1 MKSVIKIQ
9 GKNMDD
15 HSFNKILEVCSWEEG
30 LDDKY
35 LAVLPINHVST
46 AYDDIKNILLD
57 KDFLNDVKNNK
68 CKIIIFLTDQG
79 DPRYDTKIGDSFNSL
94 LSEYDLSNTSISFFT
109 CESGDNPMSNISILE
124 YNFPLTE
131 FYTSNLDTLD
141 LTESIFKYVIRKR
154 HKRPHYFCCFNG
166 TFKNHRTILFYNLLK
181 NNLLE
186 NNLCSYTSYN
196 KFEDDGGIGTDELL
210 EVLEIEDETD
220 TKKGKTQMYYVNKML
235 SMLPYCTDSILEDA
249 NSGVHTYDINIMAH
263 FSSYFNVCTSSG
275 YNGFPYLDD
284 KTYKPILTFQP
295 FIIVGE
301 YRSLEALRKCG
312 FKTFD
317 GFIDESYDKEKDY
330 RKRLDLIVNEIKRLC
345 SMSITEIDEWYK
357 SMNDILIH
365 NFERMKIIFDSDI
378 QGERI
383 NNFVDNLFINDKSS
397 YVKIH
402 EGYDNLRN
410 QILFKKRTEKIKDFK
425 NYLQS
430 LSREQTRYKAGA
442 TYSDIV
448 IDGKSLCDARRGH
461 KNQHLRVDKIV
472 NSIGDIKDETFIDF
486 GTNTGY
492 MIFRLKEFGAGKCVG
507 VDGSPDLISISNRIN
522 EIEGYDDVHFRSIDF
537 LEKGAIVPFFYDPS
551 DINAFETFDY
561 GICFSSV
568 NAVCSKDEPFYEV
581 SEWLKT
587 TVSKVV
593 PVLFIEFSEYITNTP
608 WEDEFNI
615 KFYDMDKEDRINE
628 LQKQWPNASQNTVM
642 KQIENTEKD
651 IFFKTKTEEMFNSLD
666 FIKSWE
672 LLGITDYN
680 RNLYRLDFE

>member
-15 HSFNKILEVCSWEEG
+15 HSFNKILEVCSWKEE

-35 LAVLPINHVST
+35 LAVLPINNVST

-109 CESGDNPMSNISILE
+109 CESGDNSMSNISILE

-196 KFEDDGGIGTDELL
+196 KYEDGGGISKDELV
-210 EVLEIEDETD
+210 EVLRVDDE
-220 TKKGKTQMYYVNKML
+220 YVNKML

-263 FSSYFNVCTSSG
+263 FSSYFNICTGSG
-275 YNGFPYLDD
+275 FEGFPYLDD

-301 YRSLEALRKCG
+301 YRSLDTLRKCG

-317 GFIDESYDKEKDY
+317 GWIDESYDKEQDY
-330 RKRLDLIVNEIKRLC
+330 RKRIDLIVNEIVRLC
-345 SMSITEIDEWYK
+345 NMDIPELDKWYRE
-357 SMNDILIH
+357 MEDILFY
-365 NFERMKIIFDSDI
+365 NFNHMKKIFDSNL

-397 YVKIH
+397 YVKIQ
-402 EGYDNLRN
+402 EGY
-410 QILFKKRTEKIKDFK
+410 
-425 NYLQS
+425 
-430 LSREQTRYKAGA
+430 
-442 TYSDIV
+442 
-448 IDGKSLCDARRGH
+448 
-461 KNQHLRVDKIV
+461 
-472 NSIGDIKDETFIDF
+472 
-486 GTNTGY
+486 
-492 MIFRLKEFGAGKCVG
+492 
-507 VDGSPDLISISNRIN
+507 N
-522 EIEGYDDVHFRSIDF
+522 E
-537 LEKGAIVPFFYDPS
+537 
-551 DINAFETFDY
+551 
-561 GICFSSV
+561 
-568 NAVCSKDEPFYEV
+568 
-581 SEWLKT
+581 
-587 TVSKVV
+587 
-593 PVLFIEFSEYITNTP
+593 
-608 WEDEFNI
+608 
-615 KFYDMDKEDRINE
+615 
-628 LQKQWPNASQNTVM
+628 
-642 KQIENTEKD
+642 
-651 IFFKTKTEEMFNSLD
+651 
-666 FIKSWE
+666 
-672 LLGITDYN
+672 
-680 RNLYRLDFE
+680 